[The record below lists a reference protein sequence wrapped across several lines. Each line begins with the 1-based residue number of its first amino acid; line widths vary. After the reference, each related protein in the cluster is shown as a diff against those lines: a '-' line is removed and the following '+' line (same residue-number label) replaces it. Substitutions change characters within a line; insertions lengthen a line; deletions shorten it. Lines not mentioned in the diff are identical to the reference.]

1 MMLFHRLDHWNTRV
15 ASVRAAVEELVKLFK
30 KTKSRFY
37 WFDFT
42 VRGQRY
48 RGSTGETKAVRATKV
63 ASMKLA
69 RAVEHGDVFS
79 TRSKVLFELSQ
90 RFLSRLDEAR
100 VEEKTRKYYRNGC
113 RLLKA
118 TPLFSMRLTEITTEN
133 AERLRFPGSA
143 GNANCALRT
152 LRRMLHMAEEW
163 KLIARAPKI
172 KLLKEHGRD
181 VTLDANAET
190 KLVQA
195 SLRCKWR
202 APTQEL
208 FRDIIA
214 LMRDTGMRNEREL
227 FQMRIENL
235 DWNNQTIFVPDSKTQ
250 EGRRLVPM
258 SRRAFELLKK
268 RCGTRADGW
277 VFPSKRSASGHLRSI
292 CNLFRQA
299 RTEAGLP
306 KELVLYCARHDYG
319 TRILTRTGN
328 LAAVMRTMG
337 HRDVR
342 TAMHYQHPELE
353 IVRAAL
359 DYGVAAESNE
369 TSVSAGMKLRH
380 ISRHT

>member
-1 MMLFHRLDHWNTRV
+1 M
-15 ASVRAAVEELVKLFK
+15 KIFK
-30 KTKSRFY
+30 KAKSRFY

-48 RGSTGETKAVRATKV
+48 RGSTRETKAVRATKV

-69 RAVEHGDVFS
+69 QAVEHGDIFS
-79 TRSKVLFELSQ
+79 TKSTVLFEFSE
-90 RFLSRLDEAR
+90 RFLTWLDETR

-113 RLLKA
+113 RLLKP
-118 TPLFSMRLTEITTEN
+118 TPVFSMRLTEVTMED
-133 AERLRFPGSA
+133 AERLTFPGSA

-152 LRRMLHMAEEW
+152 LRRMLHKAEEW
-163 KLIARAPKI
+163 KLIARAPKV

-181 VTLDANAET
+181 ITLDVAAEEQ
-190 KLVQA
+190 LVQA
-195 SLRCKWR
+195 SLRCRWR
-202 APTQEL
+202 VRTRDL
-208 FRDIIA
+208 FRDILA

-235 DWNNQTIFVPDSKTQ
+235 DWNNRTIFVPDSKTP

-258 SRRAFELLKK
+258 SRRVFEILKK
-268 RCGTRADGW
+268 RCGTRTDGW
-277 VFPSKRSASGHLRSI
+277 LFPSKRSASGHLNSI
-292 CNLFRQA
+292 CNLFRRA
-299 RTEAGLP
+299 RNEAGLP

-319 TRILTRTGN
+319 TRVLTRTGN

-359 DYGVAAESNE
+359 DYVAVIENK
-369 TSVSAGMKLRH
+369 TSVSAE
-380 ISRHT
+380 